1 MAEDLLLSD
10 RAALEAE
17 DGPTMWAVVGV
28 KRRLV
33 ELHVKMA
40 ARTKVACV
48 D

>member
-17 DGPTMWAVVGV
+17 DGPTMWAVGV

-40 ARTKVACV
+40 ARTKVASV